1 MHRAEITYKVFR
13 GLKFPQILT
22 LVVPSTGH
30 YILPAFP
37 NVKAVTCIGACPEV
51 FWGTLF
57 AHCPNV
63 VSLGTFEGT
72 DCTKVIKVVAER
84 LPNLEKITF
93 DIRNPTLTPEA
104 ISNLSAL
111 KRLHT
116 VCFDVNEGY
125 HLTPGNTGNWFTII
139 DFMHKRKAVMVAFQN
154 IPQRDGFQKRLVVK
168 YERQSEVYIFDATP
182 S

>member
-1 MHRAEITYKVFR
+1 MPRGILGDSLCALPQRSFAWNLRRHRLYKSY
-13 GLKFPQILT
+13 QST
-22 LVVPSTGH
+22 PS
-30 YILPAFP
+30 
-37 NVKAVTCIGACPEV
+37 
-51 FWGTLF
+51 
-57 AHCPNV
+57 
-63 VSLGTFEGT
+63 
-72 DCTKVIKVVAER
+72 VVAER